1 MRSHK
6 GTVLVVEDDM
16 NQRGIVKT
24 ILAKD
29 GFYVEGVGTGKKA
42 LELLKNSSFDLVLTD
57 LRLPDVEG
65 TEVLKEVKSQNGPC
79 HVIIMTAYGSIPS
92 AIEATKLGAFHYLE
106 KPLEKDQLLLVMNNA
121 MNQVKLLR
129 DNLMLK
135 DQLYDKFHLDNIIG
149 DHGSMR
155 DLFAIVR
162 KVAPTSSTVLIY
174 GESGTGKELFAKSIH
189 YNSPRKDSPFFA
201 INCASIPENLLE
213 SELFGYEKGAFTG
226 ALTRHT
232 GLFEQANGSTL
243 FLDEIGDLTLAMQA
257 KILRAI
263 QEKEIRRVGG
273 KETLK
278 LDVRI
283 ITATNKKL
291 EAEIAKG
298 NFREDLYYRLNVIA
312 FTIPPLRDKKTD
324 IPVLVEH
331 FLRKLNDT
339 HGQRKAISKEVLQAM
354 LDYPW
359 PGNIRQLESV
369 VERSYI
375 MCEGGVIHVEHMPE
389 EIKQEGNE
397 KSSQKLRLV
406 ADYLIDAKL
415 TAAEYRL
422 YLYLT
427 KLDSERGEDAEPP
440 EPRAV
445 MERLGI
451 NRDTFF
457 VGIAKLK
464 ELGLYNF
471 RARRAQAK
479 RSGLSRHGQEG
490 IDENTPADGRPKSEK
505 PHFSS

>member
-1 MRSHK
+1 MQSHK
-6 GTVLVVEDDM
+6 GTVLVVEDDA
-16 NQRGIVKT
+16 NQRSIVTT

-29 GFYVEGVGTGKKA
+29 GFYVEDAGTGKKA
-42 LELLKNSSFDLVLTD
+42 LELAKNGAFEVVLTD
-57 LRLPDVEG
+57 LRLPDIEG
-65 TEVLKEVKSQNGPC
+65 TEILKEVKSQNRPC
-79 HVIIMTAYGSIPS
+79 HVIMMTAYGSIPS
-92 AIEATKLGAFHYLE
+92 AIEATKLGAFHYFE

-121 MNQVKLLR
+121 INQVKLLK
-129 DNLMLK
+129 DNMMLK
-135 DQLYDKFHLDNIIG
+135 DQLFDKFHLDNIIG
-149 DHGSMR
+149 DHGSMHA
-155 DLFAIVR
+155 LFAIVR
-162 KVAPTSSTVLIY
+162 KVAPTSSTVLVY

-189 YNSPRKDSPFFA
+189 YNSPRKDNPFFA
-201 INCASIPENLLE
+201 INCASIPETLLE

-283 ITATNKKL
+283 IAATNKKL
-291 EAEIAKG
+291 EEEIAMG
-298 NFREDLYYRLNVIA
+298 TFREDLYYRLNVIA

-324 IPVLVEH
+324 IPILVEH
-331 FLRKLNDT
+331 FLKKLNET
-339 HGQRKAISKEVLQAM
+339 HGHKKAISKEALQAM
-354 LDYPW
+354 IDYSW
-359 PGNIRQLESV
+359 PGNIRQLESAL
-369 VERSYI
+369 ERAYI
-375 MCEGGVIHVEHMPE
+375 MCEEETIGIEHVPE
-389 EIKQEGNE
+389 EIKLSLASAWERHYLTDGTGHVPGEKKQGGNE
-397 KSSQKLRLV
+397 NASEKLQAV

-427 KLDSERGEDAEPP
+427 KLDSEGGARGAEPP
-440 EPRAV
+440 QPKAI

-457 VGIAKLK
+457 VGIARLK
-464 ELGLYNF
+464 EVGLYDF
-471 RARRAQAK
+471 KARRGRAK
-479 RSGLSRHGQEG
+479 RSGL
-490 IDENTPADGRPKSEK
+490 
-505 PHFSS
+505 